1 MAKDI
6 NKYAQNIARARYA
19 SPSYTA
25 PQRRATIDPTLF
37 SGKGKTAATGAP
49 LASRQVAAPIQE
61 TGPEAMS
68 VADGEAT
75 TKPQMITETQQPIE
89 NRGSSAR
96 YMIQGGGP
104 RIDLSFLVPERANK
118 AYDPSKAIGGENV
131 PYQESKGVGGFFR
144 RLLGDE
150 SNRMNIEAQQA
161 QGAEWKAEA
170 KAEKERQAK
179 KEDLADEIRL
189 RMESDRT
196 LKKEDREFTAEQNKA
211 MREFTASQNN
221 LDRTLRQGESQADRD
236 TRVALAEKEN
246 NASWRRLETE
256 LGFRKG
262 ESAADRAFRS
272 GESAADRAFRSG
284 ESQADRAARLAE
296 SEANRNLTAAHY
308 GLIREDNAADRALR
322 ASEGAAGRAI
332 EEARL
337 GLQREGQAGDNAY
350 RQGEVQ
356 YRQRPR
362 FERLGDNVYQ
372 NERGDVFEYSP
383 GMMDFKTGKSAPGG
397 FKKIPTQPIPKSVM
411 GGGGGAAQVDR
422 STGAVLGDPRKDT
435 MGGKLPPPEVTPMRA
450 AAPSPEADASLLG
463 RFKTAMPSLSFAQ
476 PSGRGYQVAPLT
488 EGDVAQ
494 QAMGQIAYPL
504 RAAVGQQVKGQY
516 TNPEEVAM
524 SMEYPMPASRFRRPS
539 AKEQAEALAAGDLIR
554 KMYAE

>member
-6 NKYAQNIARARYA
+6 MGYARQNVAQARYA
-19 SPSYTA
+19 RRPSTT

-37 SGKGKTAATGAP
+37 SGKKAAAGAP

-89 NRGSSAR
+89 NRGDSAR
-96 YMIQGGGP
+96 YMLQTGGP
-104 RIDLSFLVPERANK
+104 RLDLSFLVPERVNP

-131 PYQESKGVGGFFR
+131 PYQESKGIGGFFR

-161 QGAEWKAEA
+161 QGAEWRADA

-196 LKKEDREFTAEQNKA
+196 LKKEDREFTADQNKA

-262 ESAADRAFRS
+262 ENAADRAFRS

-422 STGAVLGDPRKDT
+422 ATGLPAGGVR
-435 MGGKLPPPEVTPMRA
+435 MGGALPAPAPENTAIVPRFMRGAGEVVGEGVQSFMDPLRSGATGLNQLLFNSGAQQDPEVLKRMEERTR
-450 AAPSPEADASLLG
+450 
-463 RFKTAMPSLSFAQ
+463 RN
-476 PSGRGYQVAPLT
+476 
-488 EGDVAQ
+488 
-494 QAMGQIAYPL
+494 PL
-504 RAAVGQQVKGQY
+504 R
-516 TNPEEVAM
+516 NPSIAI
-524 SMEYPMPASRFRRPS
+524 PM
-539 AKEQAEALAAGDLIR
+539 G
-554 KMYAE
+554 Y